1 MEYGCAYS
9 FVGALPI
16 AEMTAASSS
25 SSSTSWSHHVH
36 FFSHI
41 ISIRTRKFSESDAH
55 PSYSFRI
62 IYSFRKRVGRKKKN
76 TEQDQPAVVQQQ
88 QQQQQQQA
96 AAAAEAEAAA
106 AVEAE
111 AAEGAEST
119 RTSTYTA
126 FISV

>member
-1 MEYGCAYS
+1 MYCIFGAPQHKRQQQHDLRVTTHIFLPHLQLALVFVPGTFLRVLYNIHHS
-9 FVGALPI
+9 FL
-16 AEMTAASSS
+16 
-25 SSSTSWSHHVH
+25 
-36 FFSHI
+36 
-41 ISIRTRKFSESDAH
+41 
-55 PSYSFRI
+55 
-62 IYSFRKRVGRKKKN
+62 KRVGRKKKN